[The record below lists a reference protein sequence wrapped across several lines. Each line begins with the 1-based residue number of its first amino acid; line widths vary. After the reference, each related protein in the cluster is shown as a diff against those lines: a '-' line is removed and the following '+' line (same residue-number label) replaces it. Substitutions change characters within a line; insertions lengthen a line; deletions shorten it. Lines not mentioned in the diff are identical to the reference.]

1 MIYAEEGGLI
11 YNNRGEEVYDGFQ
24 EGDLL
29 IRESMPYDHNGRHAT
44 GHAEYGGGKWWNT
57 YE

>member
-1 MIYAEEGGLI
+1 MIYTEENGRI
-11 YNNRGEEVYDGFQ
+11 YNDRGEEVYDGFQ

-29 IRESMPYDHNGRHAT
+29 IRETMPYDHNGRHAT
-44 GHAEYGGGKWWNT
+44 GEAEYVGGKWWNT

>member
-1 MIYAEEGGLI
+1 MIYTEENGRI
-11 YNNRGEEVYDGFQ
+11 YNDRGEEVYDGFQ

-29 IRESMPYDHNGRHAT
+29 IRETMPYDHNGRHAT
-44 GHAEYGGGKWWNT
+44 GEAEYVGEKWWNT